1 MTSRTRIMKIGAL
14 LLLQFGLLAE
24 LNFQLFWMVTA
35 YEMMEPGTVQHFCE
49 WGGGLNEAPKRAL
62 QV

>member
-1 MTSRTRIMKIGAL
+1 MMSRTRMVKIGAL

-35 YEMMEPGTVQHFCE
+35 YEMMEPGSAQHFCKM
-49 WGGGLNEAPKRAL
+49 GS
-62 QV
+62 

>member
-1 MTSRTRIMKIGAL
+1 MTLRTRIVKIGAL
-14 LLLQFGLLAE
+14 LLSQFGLLAE

-35 YEMMEPGTVQHFCE
+35 YELMEPGTAQHFCKR
-49 WGGGLNEAPKRAL
+49 GLNKMLKRAP